1 MVCREKGDRGMQPFL
16 DRHEDSI
23 LGVLHGFDRLIF
35 RGRLTS
41 LSHARA
47 VDKFLGACGVRYQD
61 FGKFVQGLS
70 ERIKTHAKQ
79 FAEKHQRPYRYLEN
93 PSVSKE
99 ALARKTMEQDGIDQG
114 LVCVLAC
121 VEPCQT
127 FAIKRDPQTK
137 RPSITSDRRKC
148 LYFYFY
154 FVDREFGLMHVRL
167 QSWIPMTVQVWLNGR
182 DYLARRLDRAG
193 IDYRK
198 EDNCF
203 TWIADLPRAQQMLD
217 ELNRRNWPRLLGAIA
232 RRLNPWLAS
241 PNPLSLGSYYWT
253 LSDSEYATDV
263 LFRDPESLA
272 RVYPALVRHAAA
284 HFHCRDVLRF
294 LGRRINARF
303 SGEVVSNVKHRVEGV
318 RVKHWVEENSI
329 KMYDKAGSVL
339 RVETTI
345 NNAQRFKVRRQVI
358 RYGQAVVTW
367 APLRKGVCD
376 IQRRVEICRA
386 ANERYLEALSVVG
399 QPSPSRVLL
408 DPLTRRITRQGRPYR
423 GLHPMEPEEARL
435 FGLLQDGIF
444 QLQGFRNRDVRRRL
458 YPGCERD
465 PGQKQQASGRVTR
478 LLRLLRAH
486 GLIRKVPHTFYYR
499 ISNKGHEAMSAALKL
514 RDISP
519 LAIAS

>member
-1 MVCREKGDRGMQPFL
+1 M
-16 DRHEDSI
+16 
-23 LGVLHGFDRLIF
+23 
-35 RGRLTS
+35 
-41 LSHARA
+41 
-47 VDKFLGACGVRYQD
+47 
-61 FGKFVQGLS
+61 
-70 ERIKTHAKQ
+70 
-79 FAEKHQRPYRYLEN
+79 
-93 PSVSKE
+93 
-99 ALARKTMEQDGIDQG
+99 
-114 LVCVLAC
+114 
-121 VEPCQT
+121 
-127 FAIKRDPQTK
+127 
-137 RPSITSDRRKC
+137 
-148 LYFYFY
+148 
-154 FVDREFGLMHVRL
+154 
-167 QSWIPMTVQVWLNGR
+167 
-182 DYLARRLDRAG
+182 
-193 IDYRK
+193 
-198 EDNCF
+198 
-203 TWIADLPRAQQMLD
+203 
-217 ELNRRNWPRLLGAIA
+217 
-232 RRLNPWLAS
+232 
-241 PNPLSLGSYYWT
+241 
-253 LSDSEYATDV
+253 
-263 LFRDPESLA
+263 
-272 RVYPALVRHAAA
+272 
-284 HFHCRDVLRF
+284 
-294 LGRRINARF
+294 
-303 SGEVVSNVKHRVEGV
+303 VSNVKHRVEGV